1 MPYTAT
7 VRSRRLARELRKL
20 RQEAKLSGDQVAREL
35 EWEQSKISRM
45 ENAKMR
51 ITSGEVMELLE
62 LYGITG
68 DQRTELVRLA
78 RESRKKGWWHSYED
92 VLSTGFSD
100 YLAFESEALSYR
112 TYQSQL
118 IPGIL
123 QTADY
128 ARAVFRSAR
137 PRTPEEIERAV
148 EARLARQVRL
158 TSSRDPLHARLV
170 IDEATLNRLVCSA
183 VVMKAQLH
191 RVLELSDLANVSL
204 QVIPHEAG
212 VHAAIDGPFTLLTFD
227 GYPDVLYMEHFMGW
241 IYMEKPPET
250 LRGTV
255 VFDHLTASALNAS
268 NSARLIHQVASGLS

>member
-7 VRSRRLARELRKL
+7 VRGRRLARELRKL

-68 DQRTELVRLA
+68 DKRTELVQLA
-78 RESRKKGWWHSYED
+78 REARKKGWWHSYED

-100 YLAFESEALSYR
+100 YLAFESEALTYR
-112 TYQSQL
+112 TFQSQL

-128 ARAVFRSAR
+128 ARAIFRGAR
-137 PRTPEEIERAV
+137 PRTTEEIERAV
-148 EARLARQVRL
+148 EARLARQERL
-158 TSSRDPLHARLV
+158 TTSTNPLHARLV
-170 IDEATLNRLVCSA
+170 IDESTLHRSVGDTT
-183 VVMKAQLH
+183 VMRAQLR
-191 RVLELSDLANVSL
+191 RVLELGELANVSV
-204 QVIPHEAG
+204 QVLPFEAG
-212 VHAAIDGPFTLLTFD
+212 VHAAIDGPFTLLTFKR
-227 GYPDVLYMEHFMGW
+227 YPEVLYMEHFMGW
-241 IYMEKPPET
+241 IYLEKPSET
-250 LRGTV
+250 ERSNV
-255 VFDHLTASALNAS
+255 VFDHLTASALNTS
-268 NSARLIHQVASGLS
+268 KSARLIHQMASGSS